1 MWQRKNHGGVTLYI
15 DVNNYG
21 SKGVPRKKSIERED
35 NQMML
40 DIKSEE
46 K

>member
-21 SKGVPRKKSIERED
+21 SKGVPRK
-35 NQMML
+35 NQ
-40 DIKSEE
+40 
-46 K
+46 